1 MVVAMGVA
9 MVVAWRVLEAKTA
22 HVALLLARSAQLAV
36 SAAAEEDLG
45 RELCRMSV
53 AVKGSTY
60 KKRRTNTWVAEAIS
74 MLSVPG
80 ETSHA
85 SLRVAVF

>member
-1 MVVAMGVA
+1 
-9 MVVAWRVLEAKTA
+9 VLEVKMAQ
-22 HVALLLARSAQLAV
+22 VALLLARSAQLAV
-36 SAAAEEDLG
+36 SDAAAEDLG
-45 RELCRMSV
+45 RELCRMWV
-53 AVKGSTY
+53 AAKGNMP
-60 KKRRTNTWVAEAIS
+60 KRRLTNTSVAEAIS